1 MGRGG
6 PAPAADDSTIE
17 CRRSSG
23 TPSQSGATRQAY
35 SSFLEQA
42 ALSGGRLR
50 HGPSAG
56 GGARS
61 GRDMPQAQPPAQAR
75 PSTGEVNLRARHT
88 SSVKLGYVRA
98 LDGLRGLAIL
108 LVVAGHYTGK
118 PAGAGGAGVGLFFV
132 LSGFL
137 ITTLLLEELA
147 ETNRLD
153 LRRFYVRRARRL
165 FPALVVL
172 LSVYLLVLGV
182 QGRDG
187 LRVVVLGGLYVGN
200 IVQAFVHDNPVLRS
214 SLGHL
219 WSLAQEEQFYLVWP
233 FVLMLARRRLALSVA
248 ILFFGLVAYRV
259 LLIKDGASVI
269 RLYFGPDTHSDW
281 LVAGAMLAIVRIR
294 GWLWIREP
302 LPIIGFALFNWCAL
316 TSYADIRWQVL
327 SPVFELGCVLM
338 VAAAVSKT
346 QMAELLSTR
355 PLVWLGKI
363 SYSLYLWHIPVFAA
377 LGHRNPLFGLAVS
390 LAAAALSYRYVEQPF
405 RRRRR
410 QLGLEP
416 MPTRA

>member
-1 MGRGG
+1 MVRRRQGSAMCVSRVSGRE
-6 PAPAADDSTIE
+6 PSRLPKLDL
-17 CRRSSG
+17 RRARRNL
-23 TPSQSGATRQAY
+23 ATR
-35 SSFLEQA
+35 E
-42 ALSGGRLR
+42 
-50 HGPSAG
+50 
-56 GGARS
+56 
-61 GRDMPQAQPPAQAR
+61 
-75 PSTGEVNLRARHT
+75 T
-88 SSVKLGYVRA
+88 SRVKLGHVRA

-147 ETNRLD
+147 ETDRLD
-153 LRRFYVRRARRL
+153 LSRFYVRRARRL
-165 FPALVVL
+165 FPALFVL
-172 LSVYLLVLGV
+172 LSVYLIVLGL

-187 LRVVVLGGLYVGN
+187 LRVAILGGLYIGN
-200 IVQAFVHDNPVLRS
+200 IIQAFVPHNPVLLS
-214 SLGHL
+214 PLGHL

-233 FVLMLARRRLALSVA
+233 FALLLMRKRLAGSVTV
-248 ILFFGLVAYRV
+248 LFLGLVAYRMFLV
-259 LLIKDGASVI
+259 KDGASVI

-281 LVAGAMLAIVRIR
+281 LVAGALLAVVRIR

-338 VAAAVSKT
+338 IAAAVTNT
-346 QMAELLSTR
+346 QLAELLSIG

-377 LGHRNPLFGLAVS
+377 LGHRNPVLGLALS

-405 RRRRR
+405 RRRRA
-410 QLGLEP
+410 QLAP
-416 MPTRA
+416 APVPTQA